1 MRQAAYGTAV
11 ADFTGNCDKGE
22 IGTATLIGMALSIV
36 FACIAYTITN
46 IKK

>member
-11 ADFTGNCDKGE
+11 AYFTGNCDKGE
-22 IGTATLIGMALSIV
+22 IWIATLIGVALTIV